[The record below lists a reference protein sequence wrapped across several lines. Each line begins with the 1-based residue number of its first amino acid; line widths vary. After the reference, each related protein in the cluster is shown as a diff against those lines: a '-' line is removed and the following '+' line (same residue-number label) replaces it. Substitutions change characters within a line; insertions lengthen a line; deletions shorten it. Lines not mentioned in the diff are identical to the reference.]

1 MVSSLLA
8 KINKI
13 TNWQA
18 SLVLALAGY
27 CVYFDGL
34 KNQFIGDD
42 NGQIV
47 NNPVVHSITNIHLFF
62 VGGTF
67 YIGKGIAPLYGNSF
81 RPLMTTVF
89 SFIYTLFG
97 SHPIYYHLFQLA
109 LWIGASIILYLILR
123 YYFSTAISLFLSLV
137 FLVHPMN
144 SQIVFAIATMQDTL
158 FIFFGLLALW
168 LLLRFDSIKSLIF
181 VSICLFLSLL
191 SKESGVFF
199 IAIALLYLTMFKQNK
214 RLFAFMGTMVLPLVA
229 YFIMRVNA
237 IGLLGHIKTAPID
250 SLSLAGRLFTLPS
263 ILLFDITKF
272 IFPQKLASAY
282 YWTYP
287 LFSFVHFLIPL
298 FIDVA
303 VIVLIIYIGKK
314 IRKIASRSMY
324 NAYRYFAIWCAIGL
338 VLTTQIVP
346 LDMTVCETW
355 FSFSMIGVLGMIGV
369 VLSVFR
375 LRINPVWI
383 LIIAVLIVGSLGLR
397 TAVRGLDW
405 SSPYTLALKDITVS
419 KEDYNAYESIAT
431 ELMNQN
437 KYSEAKLYVDKSI
450 KIYPTYIN
458 YYSLGVILT
467 YQNDYSGAMNAYEF
481 GLTLGNDININQNL
495 AALTLVTGDPQTNK
509 QIMLR
514 ALQTFPH
521 DSNIWMYLAILDER
535 NNDNNSAKVAIANA
549 QAYGQVPGFIY
560 DSIINNQPFT
570 INLADKGVSIQVP

>member
-1 MVSSLLA
+1 MLQ

-13 TNWQA
+13 TTWQA
-18 SLVLALAGY
+18 SLILVLTGFL
-27 CVYFDGL
+27 VYFVGL

-47 NNPVVHSITNIHLFF
+47 NNPVVHSIANIHLFF
-62 VGGTF
+62 LGGTF

-123 YYFSTAISLFLSLV
+123 YYLSLAVSLFLSLV

-168 LLLRFDSIKSLIF
+168 LLLKFESIKSLIF
-181 VSICLFLSLL
+181 VAICLFLSLL

-199 IAIALLYLTMFKQNK
+199 IASALLYLTIFKRNK
-214 RLFAFMGTMVLPLVA
+214 RLLEFMGIMVLPIVTYL
-229 YFIMRVNA
+229 ILRVNA

-272 IFPQKLASAY
+272 IFPLKLASAY

-287 LFSFVHFLIPL
+287 SFSFAHFLIPL
-298 FIDVA
+298 FVDVA
-303 VIVLIIYIGKK
+303 VIVLIICIGQK
-314 IRKIASRSMY
+314 IHKIASRKMY
-324 NAYRYFAIWCAIGL
+324 KTYLYFALWSAIGL

-355 FSFSMIGVLGMIGV
+355 FSFSMVGVLGMIGV
-369 VLSVFR
+369 ALSVFKP
-375 LRINPVWI
+375 RIKPVWI
-383 LIIAVLIVGSLGLR
+383 LIIAIIIVGSLGLR
-397 TAVRGLDW
+397 TAVRGVDW
-405 SSPYTLALKDITVS
+405 NSPYTLALKDITVS

-431 ELMNQN
+431 ELINQN
-437 KYSEAKLYVDKSI
+437 NYSEAKLYVDKSI

-458 YYSLGVILT
+458 YYSLGLILT
-467 YQNDYSGAMNAYEF
+467 YENNYSGAMNAYEF
-481 GLTLGNDININQNL
+481 GLMLGNDININQNL
-495 AALTLVTGDPQTNK
+495 AALTLVTGDFQTNK

-521 DSNIWMYLAILDER
+521 DSNIWMYLAILEER
-535 NNDNNSAKVAIANA
+535 NNDNTNAKIAIANA
-549 QAYGQVPGFIY
+549 QAYGQVPQFIN
-560 DSIINNQPFT
+560 DSINNNQPFT
-570 INLADKGVSIQVP
+570 INLADKGLSIQVP